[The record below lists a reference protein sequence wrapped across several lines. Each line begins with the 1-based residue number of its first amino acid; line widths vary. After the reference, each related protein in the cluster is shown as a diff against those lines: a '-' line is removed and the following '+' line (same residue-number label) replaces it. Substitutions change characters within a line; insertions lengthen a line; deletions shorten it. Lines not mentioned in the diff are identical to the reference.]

1 MIYTLHVTEQQLR
14 VVIVM
19 IVAALTEQQLRVVIV
34 MSVAALHTSIMEP
47 RSLDSKRMLIGSP

>member
-1 MIYTLHVTEQQLR
+1 MHVTEQQLR

-34 MSVAALHTSIMEP
+34 MSVAALHTSIME
-47 RSLDSKRMLIGSP
+47 S